1 MFCVVLCKMDRPG
14 TRESA
19 TITSPPVGSGS
30 VLDCKKGVFLPN
42 LCLEAVSK
50 VPECESTSKRHRCEG
65 LRDRSWRPGE
75 FGEGGWS
82 WEQAVY

>member
-1 MFCVVLCKMDRPG
+1 MDRPG

-42 LCLEAVSK
+42 LCLEAVSALRCQNVK
-50 VPECESTSKRHRCEG
+50 VLLKGTDA
-65 LRDRSWRPGE
+65 RD
-75 FGEGGWS
+75 
-82 WEQAVY
+82 